1 MVAAAA
7 SSAFFPLISPSPS
20 KASMMLGGAENLDA
34 RGVKPRSN
42 RSGGLQVKANAAT
55 PKINGT
61 KVGFTSPVES
71 SRDEDAVASPSAP
84 AKRTFINQLPDWS
97 MFLAAITTIFLAAEK
112 QWTNLDWKPR
122 RPDMLVDFDPFSL
135 GRIVQD
141 GLIFKQNFAIRS
153 YEIGADRTASIES
166 LMNHLQNGKSS
177 FPSRSTCCNSTPQDV
192 SQMQQSYVNCASQML
207 PRFVYVELRCMNF
220 LPYLD
225 VLASSSTWL
234 WDAPETALNH
244 VRNSG
249 LMGDGCF
256 GTTLEM
262 NKRDLIWVVTRMQ
275 VLVDRNPSWGDTVE
289 IVTWVAASGKN
300 GMRRDWLIRDSR
312 TGETLSRATS
322 NWVTMNKRTRKLSKL
337 PEEVRME
344 LEPFFMEN
352 DPILEEDSRK
362 LMKLDDSSAGFIQ
375 KGLSP
380 RWKDLDMNQHVN
392 NVKYVGWLLEVAIT
406 LNVMLIALLFDL
418 LAIDS
423 ILVLQSIPPS
433 FLDTYELRS
442 MTLEYRKEC
451 GRDSV
456 LKSLTAVS
464 GDSGGGLPQDVVECN
479 HLLQLEEGP
488 EVVRGR
494 TTWRPKG
501 ANNHHQGTVG
511 PTPAVDA

>member
-1 MVAAAA
+1 MVSAAT
-7 SSAFFPLISPSPS
+7 SSAFFPLVSPSPS
-20 KASMMLGGAENLDA
+20 KASMMLGGADNLDA
-34 RGVKPRSN
+34 RGVKARSN
-42 RSGGLQVKANAAT
+42 TSGGLQVKANAAT

-61 KVGFTSPVES
+61 KVGFTAPVEN

-166 LMNHLQNGKSS
+166 LMNHLQ
-177 FPSRSTCCNSTPQDV
+177 
-192 SQMQQSYVNCASQML
+192 
-207 PRFVYVELRCMNF
+207 
-220 LPYLD
+220 
-225 VLASSSTWL
+225 
-234 WDAPETALNH
+234 ETALNH

-256 GTTLEM
+256 GATLEM

-275 VLVDRNPSWGDTVE
+275 VLVDRYPSWGDNVE

-300 GMRRDWLIRDSR
+300 GMRRDWLIRDGR

-322 NWVTMNKRTRKLSKL
+322 NWVTMNKQTRKLSKL

-344 LEPFFMEN
+344 LEPYFMEN
-352 DPILEEDSRK
+352 DPVLEEDSRR
-362 LMKLDDSSAGFIQ
+362 LMKLDDSSAPYIQ

-392 NVKYVGWLLEVAIT
+392 NVKYVGWLLESV
-406 LNVMLIALLFDL
+406 
-418 LAIDS
+418 
-423 ILVLQSIPPS
+423 PPS
-433 FLDTYELRS
+433 FLDARELRS

-456 LKSLTAVS
+456 LKSLTAMS

-494 TTWRPKG
+494 TTWRRKG
-501 ANNHHQGTVG
+501 SSTNDQGTVV